1 MKRAAW
7 LCIAA
12 FLFAAC
18 GSPSPRSA
26 EREPSPGRN
35 ELADQVA
42 AATAG
47 LGTAR
52 TFGTQTMVFD
62 QSAGGG
68 KVTTTTAGLID
79 FDRQLQSAL
88 MTARGQG
95 RQGKAMAQQM
105 GTSEL
110 IGDGL
115 ILYMKSPIFQQIPD
129 VKEWVKMDI
138 EAIGKEMGLDL
149 GSLMQVNQNDP
160 TATLQYMHGL
170 DDIEELGQEKVRG
183 VTTTHYRGTGTF
195 EKLKDVLGPDAGPT
209 LDKLQEMLGVE
220 GFTLDAWVDDDD
232 VARRVEVDYDA
243 LPIPGMSGSWSVM
256 MEFYDFG
263 VNVDV
268 DIPPKHQ
275 VTDMLQLMKEQQATA
290 S

>member
-1 MKRAAW
+1 MRRVAS

-12 FLFAAC
+12 FLLGAC
-18 GSPSPRSA
+18 GSPSQPPVEQEAPPEQS
-26 EREPSPGRN
+26 

-52 TFGTQTMVFD
+52 TFGTQTMVFEP
-62 QSAGGG
+62 SAGGG
-68 KVTTTTAGLID
+68 KVTITTAGLID

-88 MTARGQG
+88 MTARGEG
-95 RQGKAMAQQM
+95 RHGKAIAQQM
-105 GTSEL
+105 GSSEL

-115 ILYMKSPIFQQIPD
+115 IVYMKSPIFQQLPD
-129 VKEWVKMDI
+129 VKEWVRMDI

-160 TATLQYMHGL
+160 TATLQYMQGL
-170 DDIEELGQEKVRG
+170 EDVKEVGQEKVRG
-183 VTTTHYRGTGTF
+183 VATTHYRGTGTF

-209 LDKLQEMLGVE
+209 LDKLQEMLGVK
-220 GFTLDAWVDDDD
+220 GFELDAWVDEKD
-232 VARRVEVDYDA
+232 VARRVEIDYDA
-243 LPIPGMSGSWSVM
+243 LPMPGVPGSWSVM

-263 VNVDV
+263 VDVDV
-268 DIPPKHQ
+268 EIPPKRQ
-275 VTDMLQLMKEQQATA
+275 VTDMLELIRQQQATA
-290 S
+290 T